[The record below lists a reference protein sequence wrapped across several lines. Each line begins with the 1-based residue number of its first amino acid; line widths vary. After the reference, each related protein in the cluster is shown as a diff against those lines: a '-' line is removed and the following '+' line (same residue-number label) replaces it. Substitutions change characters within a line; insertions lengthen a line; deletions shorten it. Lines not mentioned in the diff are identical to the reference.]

1 MIKTLRITGI
11 IVGVVAAVF
20 VVFPS
25 VFGVRSDKQIE
36 RFLSSAGAVEKFNAA
51 KNDRAKDDEG
61 RGSPLVKQA
70 EAFALYLNPPPK
82 PAEDKPQET
91 PATGVPVVHR
101 PATVSSKFTLI
112 GTSYYALH
120 PELSL
125 ALIDEPGKGLH
136 WVRQGSKVGYL
147 VIEEIKDSSVV
158 VRDDKRTFELV
169 AERPPKRS
177 LVKGAGSI
185 AAGAKTSP
193 LGSGRTGSETTG
205 RITQQLTAE
214 GNNVMASAIPD
225 GIASNTP
232 PESMSPQENTIFDE
246 LVNKLNAVQ
255 LRVES
260 GQMSEEAASAE
271 TAALMDKF
279 VADFN
284 SVKVGAEEAKKLDS
298 LGKELKSGQ
307 KEPNAPPFIIDRA
320 RTLRK
325 AGLSGRHRYSIPK

>member
-36 RFLSSAGAVEKFNAA
+36 QFLSSAGAVEKFNAA

-214 GNNVMASAIPD
+214 GNNV
-225 GIASNTP
+225 IASDTP

>member
-1 MIKTLRITGI
+1 MTGI
-11 IVGVVAAVF
+11 IAAVLAAVF
-20 VVFPS
+20 IVFPS

-36 RFLSSAGAVEKFNAA
+36 QFLSSAGAVEKFNAA

-61 RGSPLVKQA
+61 RLSPLVKQA

-82 PAEDKPQET
+82 SPEEKPEET
-91 PATGVPVVHR
+91 PAPTGPVVHR
-101 PATVSSKFTLI
+101 PVIVSSKFTLI

-177 LVKGAGSI
+177 LVKGAGPS
-185 AAGAKTSP
+185 ATGSKTVP
-193 LGSGRTGSETTG
+193 LVSGGTGSEAAG
-205 RITQQLTAE
+205 RITQQIAVE
-214 GNNVMASAIPD
+214 GNNVAVNNP
-225 GIASNTP
+225 P
-232 PESMSPQENTIFDE
+232 PESMSPQESTMFDE
-246 LVNKLNAVQ
+246 LINKLNATQ
-255 LRVES
+255 ARVES
-260 GQMSEEAASAE
+260 GEINEETASAE
-271 TAALMDKF
+271 TAALMEKF
-279 VADFN
+279 MADFN

-307 KEPNAPPFIIDRA
+307 KEPNKPMFIIDRA